1 MLCSSILCMR
11 PLRKTLKVS
20 ALIIPLHM
28 MFAVTAR
35 IPAVQ
40 AGLRDD
46 SSALIR
52 KGVHAYQAGAPK
64 HALACFLRAT
74 HLAPE
79 PSLAFLWAGVAAV
92 AAGQRW
98 SAETYF
104 REALKRPHSPAEASI
119 IRAWL
124 NRLAVFRNP
133 APAQIASLAHI
144 ANPRLSWA
152 QAKWIGNA
160 IDAASKREGLDP
172 RLLAAVI
179 YVESRFNHASVSG
192 AGAVGLG
199 QLMPS
204 TAQAAGVD
212 PRDPWGNLV
221 GAAEV
226 LRWNYLA
233 FRSWPLA
240 LAAYNAGEGA
250 VRRYKGIPPYAQT
263 QWYVDAVLYVYGQL
277 RSS

>member
-1 MLCSSILCMR
+1 MLCSSILSMR
-11 PLRKTLKVS
+11 PFRKTLKVS
-20 ALIIPLHM
+20 AFIIPLNI
-28 MFAVTAR
+28 MFAVAAE
-35 IPAVQ
+35 IPAAHAVL
-40 AGLRDD
+40 GDD
-46 SSALIR
+46 SGALIR

-64 HALACFLRAT
+64 HALACFIRAT

-79 PSLAFLWAGVAAV
+79 SSLAFLWAGVAAV
-92 AAGQRW
+92 AAGERW
-98 SAETYF
+98 GAETHF
-104 REALKRPHSPAEASI
+104 REALKRPHSPAEESI
-119 IRAWL
+119 TRAWL
-124 NRLAVFRNP
+124 DRLAVFRDP
-133 APAQIASLAHI
+133 APAQIASLAHT
-144 ANPRLSWA
+144 ANPQLSWA
-152 QAKWIGNA
+152 QAKWIGDA
-160 IDAASKREGLDP
+160 VDAASKREGLDP

-179 YVESRFNHASVSG
+179 YIESRFNHASVSG
-192 AGAVGLG
+192 AGAMGLG

-250 VRRYKGIPPYAQT
+250 VRRYKGIPPYAET
-263 QWYVDAVLYVYGQL
+263 QWYVDAVLHVYSQL
-277 RSS
+277 RPS

>member
-1 MLCSSILCMR
+1 MR

-20 ALIIPLHM
+20 VLIIALNM
-28 MFAVTAR
+28 LFAVTAR

-52 KGVHAYQAGAPK
+52 KGVYAYQAGAPK
-64 HALACFLRAT
+64 HALAYFTGAT
-74 HLAPE
+74 RLAPE
-79 PSLAFLWAGVAAV
+79 SSLAFLWAGVAAV

-104 REALKRPHSPAEASI
+104 GEALKRPHSPAQASI

-124 NRLAVFRNP
+124 DRLAVFRNP
-133 APAQIASLAHI
+133 APAQIASLALT

-152 QAKWIGNA
+152 QAKWIGLA
-160 IDAASKREGLDP
+160 VDAASKRQGLDP

-192 AGAVGLG
+192 AGAMGLG

-240 LAAYNAGEGA
+240 LAAYNAGEGT
-250 VRRYKGIPPYAQT
+250 VRRYNGIPPYAET

>member
-1 MLCSSILCMR
+1 M
-11 PLRKTLKVS
+11 
-20 ALIIPLHM
+20 IPLHM

-40 AGLRDD
+40 AGLPDD
-46 SSALIR
+46 STALIR
-52 KGVHAYQAGAPK
+52 EGAHAYQAGAPK
-64 HALACFLRAT
+64 HALACFLRAARI
-74 HLAPE
+74 APK
-79 PSLAFLWAGVAAV
+79 SLAFLWAGVAAV
-92 AAGQRW
+92 ASGQW
-98 SAETYF
+98 GSAEAYF
-104 REALKRPHSPAEASI
+104 KEALKRSHSPAEESI
-119 IRAWL
+119 ARAWL
-124 NRLAVFRNP
+124 DRLAVFMNP
-133 APAQIASLAHI
+133 ATAQIASLAHA
-144 ANPRLSWA
+144 ANPKLSWT
-152 QAKWIGNA
+152 QANWIGDA
-160 IDAASKREGLDP
+160 VDAASKREGLDP

-192 AGAVGLG
+192 AGAMGLG

-212 PRDPWGNLV
+212 PRDPRGNLV

-240 LAAYNAGEGA
+240 LAAYNAGEDA
-250 VRRYKGIPPYAQT
+250 VRRYRGIPPYAET
-263 QWYVDAVLYVYGQL
+263 QWYVDAVLHVYGQL

>member
-1 MLCSSILCMR
+1 MLWGTILCMR

-20 ALIIPLHM
+20 VLILPLNM
-28 MFAVTAR
+28 MFAVAAQ

-40 AGLRDD
+40 AGLPDD

-52 KGVHAYQAGAPK
+52 KGVHAYQAGEPK
-64 HALACFLRAT
+64 HALACFIRAAD
-74 HLAPE
+74 LAPGL
-79 PSLAFLWAGVAAV
+79 SLAFLWAGVAAV
-92 AAGQRW
+92 AVGQRW

-104 REALKRPHSPAEASI
+104 REALKRSHSLAEASI

-124 NRLAVFRNP
+124 DRLAFFRNP
-133 APAQIASLAHI
+133 APTQIATLAHT

-160 IDAASKREGLDP
+160 VDAASRREGLDP

-192 AGAVGLG
+192 AGAMGLG

-212 PRDPWGNLV
+212 PRAPWGNLI

-240 LAAYNAGEGA
+240 LAAYNAGGGA
-250 VRRYKGIPPYAQT
+250 VRRHKGIPPYGET

-277 RSS
+277 RFF